1 MMEDDG
7 GDEGQRFT
15 FARFIKQEVDG
26 LLRQRTPINEPY
38 FFWSLFAPCLTPI

>member
-1 MMEDDG
+1 MMGDDG

-26 LLRQRTPINEPY
+26 LLRNADQRTQ

>member
-1 MMEDDG
+1 MMGDDG

-15 FARFIKQEVDG
+15 FARFIKQEWMACCA
-26 LLRQRTPINEPY
+26 TPINEPY